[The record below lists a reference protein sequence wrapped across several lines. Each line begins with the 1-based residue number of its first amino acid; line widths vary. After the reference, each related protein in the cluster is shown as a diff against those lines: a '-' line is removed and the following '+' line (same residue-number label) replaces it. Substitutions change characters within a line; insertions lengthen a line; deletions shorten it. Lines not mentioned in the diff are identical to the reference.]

1 MKTIR
6 FWSMMLAVLAL
17 PFVTSCGSDDNDE
30 DNVDTSPI
38 SIYSDGE
45 KVIEWA
51 DTITSSNS
59 FVAYATGNKVSAF
72 HVGETSLLVNGK
84 HTISIK
90 VKPLYNLYDDP
101 VNNWGCTVDYV
112 KSHQTQGTLSDK
124 STETTLTYEN
134 AGGASYLVY
143 MFENGKLASIGAIV
157 STNHASTYGKY
168 LAERYIMTTYYEGS
182 KSYFI
187 GIDGLTSET
196 STTFIRMEVSSANY
210 ITTIYVPVSSAKSR
224 ETRSIDNQD
233 RFNRYAKKLLE
244 VVSE

>member
-51 DTITSSNS
+51 DTITSSNP

-101 VNNWGCTVDYV
+101 VNN
-112 KSHQTQGTLSDK
+112 
-124 STETTLTYEN
+124 
-134 AGGASYLVY
+134 
-143 MFENGKLASIGAIV
+143 
-157 STNHASTYGKY
+157 
-168 LAERYIMTTYYEGS
+168 
-182 KSYFI
+182 
-187 GIDGLTSET
+187 
-196 STTFIRMEVSSANY
+196 
-210 ITTIYVPVSSAKSR
+210 
-224 ETRSIDNQD
+224 
-233 RFNRYAKKLLE
+233 
-244 VVSE
+244 